1 MFFVGH
7 ISIALILSYFIVRRF
22 QVRNVSISLVL
33 FLSILPDIDIL
44 FRLVGIDVA
53 HRSITHSIII
63 FIIVLLIFILKY
75 RVRSIIIYFI
85 AYFSHSAIG
94 DIIVGPSNLLS
105 PFGIFFLNSG
115 IYYMKSGHIFVE
127 GLLLITMAII
137 VVSQY
142 LCYRKRKMFPF
153 KYSKKLDPVFY
164 PMVIA
169 AIAISAIYLLD
180 QFQELKIPYSFSS
193 LFQSYNYFNIV
204 LVLHS
209 ICLATVLAM
218 WIISRHTIRIS
229 HGLKCV
235 GIDER
240 TNRKMDKQSRNRNS
254 SLN

>member
-1 MFFVGH
+1 
-7 ISIALILSYFIVRRF
+7 
-22 QVRNVSISLVL
+22 
-33 FLSILPDIDIL
+33 
-44 FRLVGIDVA
+44 
-53 HRSITHSIII
+53 
-63 FIIVLLIFILKY
+63 
-75 RVRSIIIYFI
+75 
-85 AYFSHSAIG
+85 
-94 DIIVGPSNLLS
+94 
-105 PFGIFFLNSG
+105 
-115 IYYMKSGHIFVE
+115 MKSGHIFVE

-137 VVSQY
+137 VVGQY

-180 QFQELKIPYSFSS
+180 QFQELKIPDSFSS
-193 LFQSYNYFNIV
+193 LFQSYDYFNIV